1 MEELE
6 QETIELQLR
15 LRQQPKAP
23 ETTETGTQATA
34 ATADAHAQTHSK
46 TTGAA
51 TQTDAEAARPALPT
65 QSAPMQASSSTQ
77 TDAEPERAHEAP
89 VVESYTPNMNLSM
102 LMDEINE
109 LRSII
114 ECEPSGAPA
123 GQRLPAAGAR
133 SESDAWQHVLSL
145 GVAPAIASLKQRA
158 LVFRTELNLL
168 RTAAAASVQGPE
180 PLTVEP
186 EPVLPPGPQSK
197 TTITLSMGGPPP
209 VQTRV
214 GGFGPKPTGP
224 NGRMPRPSAQPR
236 KPPSKRLP
244 SLASNKSAG
253 GSLFPNRPGYT

>member
-6 QETIELQLR
+6 QEALELQMR

-23 ETTETGTQATA
+23 ETTEMAMQATA

-46 TTGAA
+46 TAVTA

-65 QSAPMQASSSTQ
+65 QSSPMQTSASTQ
-77 TDAEPERAHEAP
+77 TDAEPERAPEAP

-114 ECEPSGAPA
+114 ECEPSSAPA
-123 GQRLPAAGAR
+123 GQRSHAAGAR
-133 SESDAWQHVLSL
+133 SDSDAWQHVLSL

-168 RTAAAASVQGPE
+168 RTAAAASAQVPE

-197 TTITLSMGGPPP
+197 TTNTLSMGGPPP

-214 GGFGPKPTGP
+214 GGFGPKATAP
-224 NGRMPRPSAQPR
+224 NRISRPSAQSR
-236 KPPSKRLP
+236 KPPSNRLP

-253 GSLFPNRPGYT
+253 SIFPNRPAY